1 LKEKKMSEKM
11 EEKRI
16 KEALDVLDEMAKNQK
31 AELQALVASKYSNL
45 TALFGGIVEEIGH
58 QAQATYKEGR
68 DHLMDIVSSIDKKV
82 RENPWPYI
90 GAAALGCLFIGN
102 MQGKSKK

>member
-1 LKEKKMSEKM
+1 MSEKM

-16 KEALDVLDEMAKNQK
+16 KEALDVLDEMAKSQK
-31 AELQALVASKYSNL
+31 AELQALVASKYSSL

-58 QAQATYKEGR
+58 QAQETYKEGR
-68 DHLMDIVSSIDKKV
+68 DNLMDLVSIIDKKV
-82 RENPWPYI
+82 RKNPWPYI
-90 GAAALGCLFIGN
+90 GAAAFGSLVIGI